1 VEDIAVASGA
11 AGGDYTCYDYATIN
25 GGDMVDA
32 GGSLNKEQKLIHV
45 PGIDAEPETDT
56 NELGFDLD
64 HTVVATVSAGTYG
77 PVPGA
82 YVEIEVL
89 SGPNAGTVASGQ
101 TDALGQFSL
110 TYTPLVV
117 PASLGTDTI
126 EARFTDAADTVV
138 YGTDQV
144 TKDWVDTTPP
154 TAACDPTM
162 NPSGNNVPK
171 APGKGGQ
178 GQNQDGFYLASGTDV
193 VWGDQLQIYITDS
206 GSGTVFGPFPVG
218 VTFKY
223 TQDPSAVPEQ
233 KTMGGGPADYI
244 NWHIIGNGDALLTAV
259 DGSGNTS
266 TPVSCL
272 VPPPPQ

>member
-1 VEDIAVASGA
+1 MVDSSGA
-11 AGGDYTCYDYATIN
+11 LI
-25 GGDMVDA
+25 
-32 GGSLNKEQKLIHV
+32 KEQKLIHV

-56 NELGFDLD
+56 NELGFDLN
-64 HTVVATVSAGTYG
+64 HTVVATVTAGTYG

-89 SGPNAGTVASGQ
+89 SGPNAGEIASGQ
-101 TDALGQFSL
+101 TDANGQFSL
-110 TYTPLVV
+110 TYTPPVA

-126 EARFTDAADTVV
+126 EARFTDAGDTVV
-138 YGTDQV
+138 YGTDTV

-154 TAACDPTM
+154 IAACDPTM
-162 NPSGNNVPK
+162 NPSGNNEPR
-171 APGKGGQ
+171 APGKGGK
-178 GQNQDGFYLASGTDV
+178 GQNQDGFYLASAEDV
-193 VWGDQLQIYITDS
+193 VWPADQLQVYITDN

-244 NWHIIGNGDALLTAV
+244 NWHIIGNGDAVVTAV

-266 TPVSCL
+266 APVYCL